1 MPFRWSQ
8 HATGIDDNFLDSPD
22 ESGPERRRHPMT
34 IWLVTA
40 VVIQTSDG
48 PGYLTL
54 YHRNRP
60 QTTYVLDFIGIGGCQ
75 FEHSSIADDRV
86 KPSRY
91 PEFRSSSCTL

>member
-1 MPFRWSQ
+1 
-8 HATGIDDNFLDSPD
+8 
-22 ESGPERRRHPMT
+22 MT

-75 FEHSSIADDRV
+75 FEHSSIADRV

-91 PEFRSSSCTL
+91 PELRSLRLSPKKVEGDIPPQP